1 MNIPLREYWLLLAK
15 YLKPQWRWAALLA
28 VLLFAVIGLRVVN
41 PQIIRVF
48 LDAAQAGADLQ
59 PLLLAGG
66 LFLLFALLVQAMSV
80 TATYVGERVGWT
92 ATNWLR
98 ADLALHAMR
107 LDMSYHNN
115 KTPGEM
121 IERIDGD
128 VMDLA
133 MFFSQLVIQVL
144 GNLVL
149 LIAILAVVSL
159 EDWRV
164 GLGLVIFSGVAL
176 FAMNKVRSIAVPHW
190 KTAREKHADLYGY
203 LEEQLS
209 GTEDIRSSGAT
220 DYVMRGLYVKGREVQ
235 QAEAKAGVKGVA
247 VWQMFSFWNVMGRIL
262 AFVAGYLLFTSG
274 SITLGTVYMIVYYT
288 DTIFGPLRFLTQ
300 EMELFQKAAGS
311 IMRLRELQAT
321 QSKLADAGTHTL
333 RAGPLAVAF
342 DEVTF
347 GYNDKDVVLKNV
359 SFALQPG
366 QVLGLLGRT
375 GSGKTTIARLLF
387 RLYDVNEGGVM
398 LGNSD
403 SLSPWERAGVREQP
417 TDWHDLRDLKLD
429 DIPNHVGMVTQ
440 DVQLFRATV
449 RQNLTLFDA
458 SIPDARVIEVIR
470 DLELSDWY
478 DALPK
483 GLDTELESGGKGLSA
498 GEAQL
503 LAFARVFLRNPGL
516 VILDEASSRLDP
528 ATERRIE
535 HAIDKLLGEPKRT
548 AIIIAHRL
556 DTVHR
561 ADHILILDHGNVA
574 EYGNREALMRDPQ
587 SRFSQLLQTADVQAV
602 LA

>member
-1 MNIPLREYWLLLAK
+1 MNIPLREYWQLLAK
-15 YLKPQWRWAALLA
+15 YLKPQWRWVVLLA
-28 VLLFAVIGLRVVN
+28 VLLFAVIGLRVIN
-41 PQIIRVF
+41 PQIIRIF
-48 LDAAQAGADLQ
+48 LDAAQAGAPLQ
-59 PLLLAGG
+59 PLLIAGG

-80 TATYVGERVGWT
+80 SATYVGEKVGWT

-98 ADLALHAMR
+98 ADLALHAMQ
-107 LDMSYHNN
+107 LDMSYHNAR
-115 KTPGEM
+115 TPGEM

-133 MFFSQLVIQVL
+133 MFFSQLVVQVL
-144 GNLVL
+144 GNLIL
-149 LIAILAVVSL
+149 LIAILIVVSL
-159 EDWRV
+159 EDWRIGV
-164 GLGLVIFSGVAL
+164 GLVIFSIAAL

-220 DYVMRGLYVKGREVQ
+220 DYVMRGLFVKGREVQ
-235 QAEAKAGVKGVA
+235 QAEGKAGVKGMA

-262 AFVAGYLLFTSG
+262 AFIAGYLLFTNG
-274 SITLGTVYMIVYYT
+274 HITIGTVYMIVYYT

-311 IMRLRELQAT
+311 IMRLRELQAMR
-321 QSKLADAGTHTL
+321 SKLEDAGTYRL
-333 RAGPLAVAF
+333 SEGPLAVAF
-342 DEVTF
+342 EDVTF
-347 GYNDKDVVLKNV
+347 GYNDKDTVLKQV
-359 SFALQPG
+359 SFELQPG

-398 LGNSD
+398 LGDPGFRSRG
-403 SLSPWERAGVREQP
+403 ERPGAEES
-417 TDWHDLRDLKLD
+417 DWHDLRDIKLD
-429 DIPNHVGMVTQ
+429 DIPNHIGMVTQ

-458 SIPDARVIEVIR
+458 SIPDARVVEVIR
-470 DLELSDWY
+470 DLELSDWF

-503 LAFARVFLRNPGL
+503 LAFARVFLRDPGL

-535 HAIDKLLGEPKRT
+535 HAIDKLLGEPRRT

-561 ADHILILDHGNVA
+561 ADDILILDHGEVA
-574 EYGNREALMRDPQ
+574 EYGNRIALMGDPF
-587 SRFSQLLQTADVQAV
+587 SRFSQLLQTADLQAV

>member
-1 MNIPLREYWLLLAK
+1 MNIPLREYWQLLAK
-15 YLKPQWRWAALLA
+15 YLKPQWRWVVLLA
-28 VLLFAVIGLRVVN
+28 VLLFAVIGLRVIN
-41 PQIIRVF
+41 PQIIRIF
-48 LDAAQAGADLQ
+48 LDAAQAGAPLQ
-59 PLLLAGG
+59 PLLIAGG

-80 TATYVGERVGWT
+80 SATYVGEKVGWT

-98 ADLALHAMR
+98 ADLALHAMQ
-107 LDMSYHNN
+107 LDMSYHNAR
-115 KTPGEM
+115 TPGEM

-133 MFFSQLVIQVL
+133 MFFSQLVVQVL
-144 GNLVL
+144 GNLIL
-149 LIAILAVVSL
+149 LIAILIVVSL
-159 EDWRV
+159 EDWRIGV
-164 GLGLVIFSGVAL
+164 GLVIFSIAAL

-220 DYVMRGLYVKGREVQ
+220 DYVMRGLFVKGREVQ
-235 QAEAKAGVKGVA
+235 QAEGKAGVKGMA

-262 AFVAGYLLFTSG
+262 AFIAGYLLFTNG
-274 SITLGTVYMIVYYT
+274 HITIGTVYMIVYYT

-311 IMRLRELQAT
+311 IMRLRELQAMR
-321 QSKLADAGTHTL
+321 SKLEDAGTHRL
-333 RAGPLAVAF
+333 SEGPLAVAF
-342 DEVTF
+342 EDVTF
-347 GYNDKDVVLKNV
+347 GYNDKDTVLKQV
-359 SFALQPG
+359 SFELQPG

-398 LGNSD
+398 LGDPGFRSRG
-403 SLSPWERAGVREQP
+403 ERPGAEES
-417 TDWHDLRDLKLD
+417 DWHDLRDIKLD
-429 DIPNHVGMVTQ
+429 DIPNHIGMVTQ

-458 SIPDARVIEVIR
+458 SIPDARVVEVIR
-470 DLELSDWY
+470 DLELSDWF

-503 LAFARVFLRNPGL
+503 LAFARVFLRDPGL

-535 HAIDKLLGEPKRT
+535 HAIDKLLGEPRRT

-561 ADHILILDHGNVA
+561 ADDILILDHGEVA
-574 EYGNREALMRDPQ
+574 EYGNRIALMGDPF
-587 SRFSQLLQTADVQAV
+587 SRFSQLLQTADLQAV

>member
-1 MNIPLREYWLLLAK
+1 MNIPLREYWQLLAK
-15 YLKPQWRWAALLA
+15 YLKPQWRWVVLLA
-28 VLLFAVIGLRVVN
+28 VLLFTVIGLRVIN

-48 LDAAQAGADLQ
+48 LDAAQAGAPLQ
-59 PLLLAGG
+59 PLLMAGG

-80 TATYVGERVGWT
+80 TATYVGEKVGWT

-107 LDMSYHNN
+107 LDMSFHNN
-115 KTPGEM
+115 KTAGEM

-128 VMDLA
+128 VIDLA
-133 MFFSQLVIQVL
+133 MFFSQLVIQVF

-149 LIAILAVVSL
+149 LIVILIVVSL

-164 GLGLVIFSGVAL
+164 GLALVAFSLVAL
-176 FAMNKVRSIAVPHW
+176 FTMNKLRDVAVPHW
-190 KTAREKHADLYGY
+190 KTAREKHAALYGY

-209 GTEDIRSSGAT
+209 GTEDIRSSGAS

-235 QAEAKAGVKGVA
+235 QAEAKAGLKGVA

-262 AFVAGYLLFTSG
+262 AFVAGYLLFTNG
-274 SITLGTVYMIVYYT
+274 MVTIGTVYMIVYYT

-321 QSKLADAGTHTL
+321 QSKLEDAGTETL
-333 RAGPLAVAF
+333 REGPLAVAF
-342 DEVTF
+342 DNVTF
-347 GYNDKDVVLKNV
+347 GYNDKDIVLKNV
-359 SFALQPG
+359 SFELQPG

-387 RLYDVNEGGVM
+387 RLYDVNEGSVM
-398 LGNSD
+398 LGNSNAR
-403 SLSPWERAGVREQP
+403 SLWDGAGVRETQ
-417 TDWHDLRDLKLD
+417 WHDLRDLKLD

-458 SIPDARVIEVIR
+458 SIPDERVIEVIR
-470 DLELSDWY
+470 DLELSDWF

-561 ADHILILDHGNVA
+561 ADDILILDHGDVA
-574 EYGNREALMRDPQ
+574 EYGNREALMRDPS
-587 SRFSQLLQTADVQAV
+587 SRFSQLLQTADLQAV

>member
-1 MNIPLREYWLLLAK
+1 MNIPLREYWQLLAK
-15 YLKPQWRWAALLA
+15 YLKPQWRWAVLLA
-28 VLLFAVIGLRVVN
+28 VLLFTVIGLRVIN

-48 LDAAQAGADLQ
+48 LDAAQAGAPLQ
-59 PLLLAGG
+59 PLLMAGG

-80 TATYVGERVGWT
+80 TATYVGEKVGWT

-107 LDMSYHNN
+107 LDMSFHNN

-128 VMDLA
+128 VIDLA
-133 MFFSQLVIQVL
+133 MFFSQLVIQVF

-149 LIAILAVVSL
+149 LIAILVVVSL

-164 GLGLVIFSGVAL
+164 GLALVAFSLVAL
-176 FAMNKVRSIAVPHW
+176 FTMNKLRDVAVPHW

-209 GTEDIRSSGAT
+209 GTEDIRSSGAS

-235 QAEAKAGVKGVA
+235 QAEAKAGLKGVA

-262 AFVAGYLLFTSG
+262 AFVAGYLLFTNG
-274 SITLGTVYMIVYYT
+274 MVTIGTVYMIVYYT

-321 QSKLADAGTHTL
+321 HSKLEDTGTETL
-333 RAGPLAVAF
+333 REGPLAVAF
-342 DEVTF
+342 DNVTF
-347 GYNDKDVVLKNV
+347 GYNDKDIVLKNV
-359 SFALQPG
+359 AFELQPG

-387 RLYDVNEGGVM
+387 RLYDVNEGSVM
-398 LGNSD
+398 LGNSNARSFWD
-403 SLSPWERAGVREQP
+403 RAGVRE
-417 TDWHDLRDLKLD
+417 TKWHDLRDLELD

-458 SIPDARVIEVIR
+458 SIPDERVIEVIR
-470 DLELSDWY
+470 DLELSDWF
-478 DALPK
+478 DALPR

-561 ADHILILDHGNVA
+561 ADDILILDHGDVA
-574 EYGNREALMRDPQ
+574 EYGNREALMRDPS
-587 SRFSQLLQTADVQAV
+587 SRFSQLLQTADLQAV

>member
-1 MNIPLREYWLLLAK
+1 MNIPLRDYWQLLAK
-15 YLKPQWRWAALLA
+15 YLKPQWRWTVLLA
-28 VLLFAVIGLRVVN
+28 VLLFAVIGLRVIN
-41 PQIIRVF
+41 PQIIRIF

-59 PLLLAGG
+59 PLLIAGG
-66 LFLLFALLVQAMSV
+66 LFLAFALLVQVMSV
-80 TATYVGERVGWT
+80 TATYVGEKVGWT

-107 LDMSYHNN
+107 LDMSFHNN

-144 GNLVL
+144 GNLIL
-149 LIAILAVVSL
+149 LIAILIVVSL

-164 GLGLVIFSGVAL
+164 GAGLVLFSIVAL
-176 FAMNKVRSIAVPHW
+176 IAMNKVRAIAVPHW

-235 QAEAKAGVKGVA
+235 QAEGKAGVKGVA

-262 AFVAGYLLFTSG
+262 AFVAGYLLFTNG
-274 SITLGTVYMIVYYT
+274 NITLGTVYMIVYYT

-321 QSKLADAGTHTL
+321 QSKLEDAGTHTL
-333 RAGPLAVAF
+333 NAGALAVAF
-342 DEVTF
+342 DNVTF

-359 SFALQPG
+359 SFALKPG
-366 QVLGLLGRT
+366 QVMGLLGRT

-387 RLYDVNEGGVM
+387 RLYDVNEGSVM
-398 LGNSD
+398 LGD
-403 SLSPWERAGVREQP
+403 SALPPTLSQRERESE
-417 TDWHDLRDLKLD
+417 TEWHDLRDLKLD

-458 SIPDARVIEVIR
+458 SIPDERVIEVIR
-470 DLELSDWY
+470 DLELSDWF

-561 ADHILILDHGNVA
+561 ADDILILDHGEVA
-574 EYGNREALMRDPQ
+574 EYGNRIELMRDSQ
-587 SRFSQLLQTADVQAV
+587 SRFSQLLQTADLQAV